1 MTGEIENARIDG
13 VSLTMADNGCITYWV
28 LLSGNG
34 WGVNFGGICL
44 GKGYLKA
51 KEFSAIG
58 EGLEAMM
65 RIMDTVGVER
75 WEDLKGRYVRIVNP
89 GIGKSVDI
97 IGNIIE
103 DKWFNQREFFE
114 KVCQERKEK

>member
-1 MTGEIENARIDG
+1 MNGEIENALITN
-13 VSLTMADNGCITYWV
+13 VSLTMADNGCITYWIT
-28 LLSGNG
+28 LSGDG

-44 GKGYLKA
+44 GKGYRCA

-75 WEDLKGRYVRIVNP
+75 WEDLKGRYVRVVNP
-89 GIGKSVDI
+89 GLGKSVDT
-97 IGNIIE
+97 IGNIIKE
-103 DKWFNQREFFE
+103 KWFNQREFFS
-114 KVCQERKEK
+114 KVGE

>member
-1 MTGEIENARIDG
+1 MAGEIRNALIKD
-13 VSLTMADNGCITYWV
+13 VSLTMADHGCITYYIM
-28 LLSGNG
+28 LSGDG

-44 GKGYLKA
+44 GKGYLGA

-75 WEDLKGRYVRIVNP
+75 WEDLKGRYVRVVDP
-89 GIGKSVDI
+89 GLGKTVDT
-97 IGNIIE
+97 IGNIMK
-103 DKWFNQREFFE
+103 DKWFNQRKFFARVAE
-114 KVCQERKEK
+114 KKEG

>member
-1 MTGEIENARIDG
+1 MTGEIENARIDA
-13 VSLTMADNGCITYWV
+13 VSLTMADNGCLSYWIS
-28 LLSGNG
+28 LSGNG

-75 WEDLKGRYVRIVNP
+75 WEDLKGHYVRIVNP
-89 GIGKSVDI
+89 GLGKSVDI

-114 KVCQERKEK
+114 KVCQERKE